1 MDGRTIF
8 SELRH
13 ILAALYLAPADAQR
27 IADDAGLDL
36 AQISFDAKAINNW
49 HNILAVAIESAAL
62 EPLLARALSE
72 YPQNQP
78 LVTICTVYRDYIAAG
93 GQLPALPLRQSG
105 GPPTLKAGTL
115 PMMTA
120 ERKQIE
126 QITATNV
133 ALRDQYIVVGGET
146 LRLPQP
152 PELLAYLAKLRA
164 RYQRW
169 ADQPEPAGPL
179 FDQAPTPEAGPDAYL
194 AVDAKPLPMRLAEFR
209 SHGMGQ
215 EAPTQELLTAL
226 GDAPYSVIL
235 GEPGSGK
242 TTALERLAWV
252 YAQRSLA
259 SDLTQATQPRLV
271 LPILARLTDYQGEA
285 DLLPLVRRVLNRE
298 GLALATDLSVRAT
311 LQASD
316 VDFVL
321 LLDGLNEVSRQHAG
335 EVYNAL
341 RRHSDEFAK
350 HAVHLTCRTADFDQ
364 PQAAAVLPS
373 ATQLWE
379 VQPLTDAIRH
389 WGDNQGA
396 SDVRDY
402 LRRHLGEERGKRLYE
417 RLQADDRLHS
427 LARLPLFLFMFKET
441 AGDGAGDLPANRGDL
456 VRRFVT
462 SDRLLHPVPQE
473 LRPRLVRSLE
483 CLAWRMAAAGNLE
496 IDEETLY
503 DELEAVRGRRTYE
516 LDAMRQH
523 LQSCGLLV
531 ALGEERY
538 RLLHQMVQEY
548 GAAAYLAALAE
559 CAERL
564 PQLAQAEWW
573 RESCVLT
580 LWLRPALQTPDYLL
594 RVMGDA
600 NVDLR
605 VRVAAGEVLAQVGDP
620 RFVCKHY
627 DNGIEAIEP
636 EMVRI
641 PAGEALLGGEDDEA
655 YDWEKPQCQVPVRAF
670 DLAVYPVTNAEFA
683 CFIEAGGYNDPGLW
697 RAAGQAWLA
706 GEGKLDAESEA
717 YYRWLHQQLVADTEG
732 FLDYMNVQTTL
743 TEQSKDT
750 YRWLAS
756 VSEEENIRTWTRWL
770 SSEGQA
776 RQPRLWQDGRFN
788 GPNQPV
794 VGVNWYE
801 ASAYA
806 AWLAKVT
813 GRAYRLPSEAEWEW
827 AARRNRRRY
836 PWGNEWDANACNW
849 QGSKLNRTNPVGVF
863 AFSAT
868 TDGLHEL
875 AGNVYEWTATRYRG
889 YPYRADDGREDPNA
903 EGRRVM
909 RGGSWA
915 VDRTRV
921 RCAYRGWRYAGFW
934 FDNHG
939 FRLARTSL

>member
-1 MDGRTIF
+1 MDAF
-8 SELRH
+8 M
-13 ILAALYLAPADAQR
+13 APE
-27 IADDAGLDL
+27 
-36 AQISFDAKAINNW
+36 
-49 HNILAVAIESAAL
+49 H
-62 EPLLARALSE
+62 
-72 YPQNQP
+72 
-78 LVTICTVYRDYIAAG
+78 
-93 GQLPALPLRQSG
+93 
-105 GPPTLKAGTL
+105 
-115 PMMTA
+115 
-120 ERKQIE
+120 KQIE
-126 QITATNV
+126 QITANNV
-133 ALRDQYIVVGGET
+133 ALRDQYIIVGGET
-146 LRLPQP
+146 IRLPQP
-152 PELLAYLAKLRA
+152 PELLAYLAKLCE

-169 ADQPEPAGPL
+169 ADQPAPAAPL
-179 FDQAPTPEAGPDAYL
+179 FDQAPTPAAGPDAYL

-209 SHGMGQ
+209 SHGAGP
-215 EAPTQELLTAL
+215 EAPSQELLTAL
-226 GDAPYSVIL
+226 DATPYSVIL

-252 YAQRSLA
+252 YANRSLA
-259 SDLTQATQPRLV
+259 HAASLAPAQDTPANDNKPRLV
-271 LPILARLTDYQGEA
+271 APILARLTDYQGEA
-285 DLLPLVRRVLNRE
+285 DLLPLLRRVLNRG
-298 GLALATDLSVRAT
+298 GLALATDLSVRAA

-316 VDFVL
+316 VAFVL

-341 RRHSDEFAK
+341 RRHSDEFYK
-350 HAVHLTCRTADFDQ
+350 HAIHLTCRTADFDQ
-364 PQAAAVLPS
+364 PKAAAALPS
-373 ATQLWE
+373 ATQLWA

-389 WGDNQGA
+389 WGDNQGE

-402 LRRHLGEERGKRLYE
+402 LRRHLGEARGKRLYE

-473 LRPRLVRSLE
+473 LRSRLVRSLE
-483 CLAWRMAAAGNLE
+483 ALAWHMAAAGNLE

-503 DELEAVRGRRTYE
+503 DELAAVRGRRTYD
-516 LDAMRQH
+516 LDTMRH
-523 LQSCGLLV
+523 YLQATGLLV

-548 GAAAYLAALAE
+548 GAAATLATQAD

-564 PQLAQAEWW
+564 PQLAQQEWW
-573 RESCVLT
+573 REACVLT

-600 NVDLR
+600 TIDLR
-605 VRVAAGEVLAQVGDP
+605 VRVAAGEVLAEVGDP
-620 RFVCKHY
+620 RFVRRPY
-627 DNGIEAIEP
+627 ANGVQAIEP
-636 EMVRI
+636 PMVTI
-641 PAGEALLGGEDDEA
+641 PAGEARLGGTDPEA
-655 YDWEKPQCQVPVRAF
+655 YDWEKPACWTPVAAF
-670 DLAVYPVTNAEFA
+670 DLAIYPVTNAEFA
-683 CFIEAGGYNDPGLW
+683 CFMEAGGYDDLSLW

-706 GEGKLDAESEA
+706 GESKLDAETEEH
-717 YYRWLHQQLVADTEG
+717 YRWLHQQLVADTEG
-732 FLDYMNVQTTL
+732 FLLKLNAVTTL

-756 VSEEENIRTWTRWL
+756 LSADENIRTWTRWL
-770 SSEGQA
+770 SSEGQQ

-788 GPNQPV
+788 RPNQPV

-801 ASAYA
+801 AMAYA

-827 AARRNRRRY
+827 AARRNCRRY
-836 PWGNEWDANACNW
+836 PWGNTWDANACNW

-868 TDGLHEL
+868 PDGLHEL
-875 AGNVYEWTATRYRG
+875 AGNVYEWTTTLYRG
-889 YPYRADDGREDPNA
+889 YPYQAADGREDPNA
-903 EGRRVM
+903 EGRRVV

-915 VDRTRV
+915 VDQTRV
-921 RCAYRGWRYAGFW
+921 RCAFRYRDDPRGR
-934 FDNHG
+934 NNSLG
-939 FRLARTSL
+939 FRLARASL